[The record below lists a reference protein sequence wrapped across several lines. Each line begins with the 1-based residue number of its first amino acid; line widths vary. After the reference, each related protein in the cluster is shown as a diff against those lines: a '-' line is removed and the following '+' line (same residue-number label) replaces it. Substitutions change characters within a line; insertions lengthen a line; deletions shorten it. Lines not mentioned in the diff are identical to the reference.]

1 MKAEEVRK
9 LAEIPANRPG
19 AQFSPGEC
27 AEVVAALFLF
37 AGILERIENARKKN
51 LKRQEMQE
59 FLDYLEIGKEMKGQ
73 TK

>member
-27 AEVVAALFLF
+27 ADVVVALFSF

-51 LKRQEMQE
+51 LKMQE
-59 FLDYLEIGKEMKGQ
+59 FLDYLEIGKEMKG
-73 TK
+73 KENE